1 MVKFFKKVLE
11 DDKIIIISAFHDLNL
26 ASILSNQLIL
36 LNEGKIEKTGTP
48 QEVINEDIFE
58 KVYGTRPTIIN
69 HPTLHI
75 PQVIIQIPG

>member
-1 MVKFFKKVLE
+1 MKEKFL
-11 DDKIIIISAFHDLNL
+11 
-26 ASILSNQLIL
+26 
-36 LNEGKIEKTGTP
+36 KTGTP

-75 PQVIIQIPG
+75 PQVTI